1 MKGLCD
7 SEFCGDKE
15 TRISFYGFIL
25 YLCGAPISWRSKAGK
40 SMTLSSTEAE
50 YVAIS
55 ELAKEVIF
63 VKQVLES
70 IGLKVE
76 FPIILEVENVGAIY
90 LSYNCTTS
98 QRTKHIDARMH
109 FVREFIEDGILKV
122 IFVRT
127 EDNTSDIFTKNMNK
141 DIFLKH
147 QKKLV
152 TFMETKEEIT

>member
-1 MKGLCD
+1 MKGLCN
-7 SEFCGDKE
+7 SEFCVDKE
-15 TRISFYGFIL
+15 TRISVYGFIL

-40 SMTLSSTEAE
+40 SVTLSSTEAE

-76 FPIILEVENVGAIY
+76 FPITLEVDNVGEIY

-98 QRTKHIDARMH
+98 QRTKHIDSRMH
-109 FVREFIEDGILKV
+109 FV
-122 IFVRT
+122 
-127 EDNTSDIFTKNMNK
+127 
-141 DIFLKH
+141 
-147 QKKLV
+147 
-152 TFMETKEEIT
+152 